1 MAGHEELAGDELER
15 MLARYARVRLDPSQA
30 VTRRARAA
38 VMEDAWRRH
47 LAVGAGSGRGASRTR
62 RGLFAGWSLRR
73 LGGTLAAAV
82 IAGLLVGSSIFA
94 ASRAGGPLYGARLAV
109 EELALPAAAGS
120 RLEAELA
127 RSQTRLAEAVD
138 ASARDDQGAL
148 TAALEAYG
156 SAIAAMES
164 ETGTGA
170 ERALEAVRVHRTVL
184 LAVLGGAPAAA
195 VAGLD
200 RAIARSE
207 TLIDRLE
214 DTLASDK
221 DPGGTRGTDGGG
233 PGGQGG
239 KPAIE
244 ATPVPTREPKPAA
257 TPSAERTPKPQA
269 TPKPTR
275 EPKPEATPTVERTPK
290 PRPTPDP
297 PGQNTGDSEAP
308 AP

>member
-1 MAGHEELAGDELER
+1 

-47 LAVGAGSGRGASRTR
+47 LASGAGSGRGTSRAR

-82 IAGLLVGSSIFA
+82 IAGLLVGSSVFA
-94 ASRAGGPLYGARLAV
+94 TSRAGGPLYGARLAV
-109 EELALPAAAGS
+109 EELTLPAAAGS

-138 ASARDDQGAL
+138 ASARGDQGAL
-148 TAALEAYG
+148 AAALEAYG
-156 SAIAAMES
+156 SVIAAMES
-164 ETGTGA
+164 QTGTGA

-184 LAVLGGAPAAA
+184 QSVLDDAPAAA

-200 RAIARSE
+200 RALARSDI
-207 TLIDRLE
+207 LIDRLE
-214 DTLASDK
+214 VRLASDK
-221 DPGGTRGTDGGG
+221 DPNGSGG
-233 PGGQGG
+233 GG
-239 KPAIE
+239 KPGAGAG
-244 ATPVPTREPKPAA
+244 ATPKPTREPKPKA
-257 TPSAERTPKPQA
+257 TPNAERTPKPQA
-269 TPKPTR
+269 TLKPTR
-275 EPKPEATPTVERTPK
+275 EPKPEATPIVERTPK

-297 PGQNTGDSEAP
+297 PGQSTGDSESP